1 MEGMTAIERLEK
13 LLNESEAR
21 EEELR
26 EQLESSKN
34 EIRGSKWGWA
44 TGRTIAD
51 DETLPVPRLEL
62 RYEKNDGEWRN
73 YFVHYLLVLR
83 HLCGHIYAVP
93 LGSTKIGGYGGPTP
107 PTDLPYRD
115 GAHAAHDSAHLG
127 VPVYRIT
134 PGRAP
139 EIVDMKDYARQMETG
154 RAHRRDAGGAL

>member
-1 MEGMTAIERLEK
+1 MLTTTAIERLEK

-21 EEELR
+21 EAELR
-26 EQLESSKN
+26 EQLESRAN

-44 TGRTIAD
+44 IGRTIED

-83 HLCGHIYAVP
+83 HLLDHIYVVP
-93 LGSTKIGGYGGPTP
+93 LGSTKIGGYGKEP

-115 GAHAAHDSAHLG
+115 GAHAAHDSTHIG
-127 VPVYRIT
+127 VPVYRIVAGQE
-134 PGRAP
+134 P
-139 EIVDMKDYARQMETG
+139 VLLDMKDYARQMETG
-154 RAHRRDAGGAL
+154 RAHRRDVGVAP